1 MLVDIIKRN
10 IFKNGPNNNIYLVD
24 GFPRSAE
31 NYEAWKK
38 VIGDEVEIKTLLY
51 LDCKLET
58 LEARLLERA
67 KISGREDDNIDT
79 IRKRFRTYND
89 QTKPFLE
96 YYKRNVGEVHMVD
109 GERLIAVVEAELKQI
124 LTNEHLL
131 WKFSMITY
139 YFIKFYTPFVYL
151 CQKRVKIQN
160 IFFYFFIHRHR
171 YS

>member
-10 IFKNGPNNNIYLVD
+10 IFQNGPNNNIYLVD

-38 VIGDEVEIKTLLY
+38 VIGADVEIKTLLY

-67 KISGREDDNIDT
+67 KISGREDDNLET

-96 YYKRNVGEVHMVD
+96 YYKRNVGEVHMID
-109 GERLIAVVEAELKQI
+109 GERLIAVVEADLKQI
-124 LTNEHLL
+124 LTNENLL
-131 WKFSMITY
+131 
-139 YFIKFYTPFVYL
+139 
-151 CQKRVKIQN
+151 
-160 IFFYFFIHRHR
+160 
-171 YS
+171 